1 MAGAVEPVGWN
12 VRWVRPLPAM
22 LLLMALAAC
31 GAGQGPGG
39 SPLRAA
45 APAMQAGPIETEAQ
59 YRATI
64 VGRDLVR
71 NGDADA
77 AIARHSADGSWL
89 MRQRNH
95 IRAAGTWTWEEG
107 LWCRNGRVAA
117 AGPLPRRCLR
127 LELAG
132 GQLSIAPGLLG
143 DAPETWQI
151 VPPR

>member
-1 MAGAVEPVGWN
+1 MGWK
-12 VRWVRPLPAM
+12 VRWVRRLAPM
-22 LLLMALAAC
+22 LLLVALTAC
-31 GAGQGPGG
+31 GAAQGPGG
-39 SPLRAA
+39 SGSPLLAA
-45 APAMQAGPIETEAQ
+45 APAMQAGPIETKAQ

-71 NGDADA
+71 NGDEDG

-95 IRAAGTWTWEEG
+95 IHAAGTWTWEEG
-107 LWCRNGRVAA
+107 RWCRTGRVAA

-132 GQLSIAPGLLG
+132 GQLSMAPGLLG
-143 DAPETWQI
+143 DGPETWQI